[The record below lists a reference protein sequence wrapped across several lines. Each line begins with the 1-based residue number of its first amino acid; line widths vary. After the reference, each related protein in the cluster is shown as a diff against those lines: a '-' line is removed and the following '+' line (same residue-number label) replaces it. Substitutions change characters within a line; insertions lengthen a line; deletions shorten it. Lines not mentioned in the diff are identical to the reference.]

1 MGPGAK
7 SQEPRWSKPRAEG
20 SSPRRG
26 RDPAGVGGRPEAR
39 GASVRDTV
47 VRPEARGASVR
58 DTVVRPEAG
67 GASVRDTGELRSQ
80 QEPEHAERVESQW
93 TRREET
99 PDVPEEPEMVAPRQE
114 GPGRVRQHRHGEAG
128 RFVSHRPSDLG
139 EVWDCPACPA
149 VPDVTVTRSDARAS

>member
-20 SSPRRG
+20 SSPRRK
-26 RDPAGVGGRPEAR
+26 RDPAEVRGRPEAR
-39 GASVRDTV
+39 
-47 VRPEARGASVR
+47 
-58 DTVVRPEAG
+58 

-99 PDVPEEPEMVAPRQE
+99 PDVPEEPEMVAQRQE
-114 GPGRVRQHRHGEAG
+114 GPGRVRQHRHEEAG

-139 EVWDCPACPA
+139 EVWDCPACQQYQRHYGDEERRPF
-149 VPDVTVTRSDARAS
+149 